1 MLRPRASFSWK
12 DLGSVL
18 AWQSLVSQGA
28 LRPSAFTLFASAFLC
43 SQEGIR
49 FSVSLSVVASAV
61 KQR

>member
-1 MLRPRASFSWK
+1 MLRLRASFSWK

-28 LRPSAFTLFASAFLC
+28 LGPSAFTLFASAFLC

-49 FSVSLSVVASAV
+49 FSVSLSVASAV